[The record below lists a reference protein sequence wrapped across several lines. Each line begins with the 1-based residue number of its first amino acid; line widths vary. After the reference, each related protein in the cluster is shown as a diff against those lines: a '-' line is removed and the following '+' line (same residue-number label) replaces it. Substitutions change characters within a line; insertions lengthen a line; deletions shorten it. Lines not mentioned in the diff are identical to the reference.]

1 MNLPRFR
8 RRAARSLEDY
18 LWALRPHQ
26 WVKNIVVF
34 APLVAAHETSPASYL
49 VAAGLFGALSAVASG
64 TYLLNDLVDL
74 PYDRAHDR
82 KRHRPLAAGKLR
94 LAPAG
99 CLGAALVGAGLAAA
113 VGLSTVAGLWVACYL
128 LVTCAYSLAL
138 KRRIFIDVVALALLF
153 TIRTVAGAA
162 VVSVAL
168 SSWFVAFAFFLFLTL
183 AVLKRQSELSA
194 GRATGRSGLPG
205 RAYSVE
211 DIVVLAGLGA
221 ASGMASVV
229 VLALYI
235 QSPEVR
241 MLYGRPELLW
251 LADLLLVTWLGRMM
265 LLAGRGAFDDDP
277 VLFALRDWMTWLVG
291 IGIGLVA
298 ACAAVL

>member
-8 RRAARSLEDY
+8 RRAARPLEDY

-34 APLVAAHETSPASYL
+34 APLVAAHETSPAPYL

-74 PYDRAHDR
+74 PYDRAHEH
-82 KRHRPLAAGKLR
+82 KRHRPLAAGRLR

-168 SSWFVAFAFFLFLTL
+168 SSWFVAFAFFFFLTL

-194 GRATGRSGLPG
+194 GRTAGRSGLPG
-205 RAYSVE
+205 RAYTVE

-241 MLYGRPELLW
+241 ILYGWPELLW

-265 LLAGRGAFDDDP
+265 LLAGRGALDDDP
-277 VLFALRDWMTWLVG
+277 VLFALSDWMTWLVG